1 MNSNQKS
8 INELAN
14 KLAVK
19 MPTYET
25 ILVVAAIVGLALKII
40 GINSGAMFLIISS
53 LSLAALNMLMAYS
66 SPKEG
71 SLPFDSFI
79 QKSQSIGTS
88 VTIIGVLFLLLNWNG
103 APNMIMVGILTLV
116 VTIGYHLFK
125 KHSFDTILKP
135 IILLIIALALFLTP
149 KETLQNLHIT
159 SSNLITK

>member
-14 KLAVK
+14 KLALK
-19 MPTYET
+19 MATYET
-25 ILVVAAIVGLALKII
+25 ILVVVAIVGLALKIV
-40 GINSGAMFLIISS
+40 GINFGVSLLIISC

-103 APNMIMVGILTLV
+103 ASNMLMVGILTLV
-116 VTIGYHLFK
+116 FTIGYHLFK
-125 KHSFDTILKP
+125 KLSFDAILKP
-135 IILLIIALALFLTP
+135 IILLIIALALSLTP
-149 KETLQNLHIT
+149 QETLQNLHII
-159 SSNLITK
+159 SINLRTK